1 MIDLSKN
8 VLKDL
13 ESEKKKL
20 LIVPNATP
28 FKRTMNS
35 RRTNRFA
42 TGWFRYYFQ
51 TKPLL
56 GYINYPQHNR

>member
-42 TGWFRYYFQ
+42 TG
-51 TKPLL
+51 L
-56 GYINYPQHNR
+56 GIIFKRNPC